1 MLALA
6 HIPKTAGTSLL
17 KALQRAYPGE
27 MITDY
32 LVMDRVPRSAIQVKY
47 DAIVRRVRQPRAKV
61 VFGHFSLGK
70 YRWIAGQ
77 FGAVFRDPIDRV
89 MSHYFYTEGT
99 DDPVQFG
106 NRFAGIYD
114 QYLGGIPTDRLT
126 YVGVTEEFNLSC
138 RLYAA
143 IFGRELILRHD
154 RKGDGINYREWLR
167 ERGALDSV
175 EQTQRANQVIYD
187 SVRKRFDA
195 LCRAH
200 L

>member
-1 MLALA
+1 MLAFA

-17 KALQRAYPGE
+17 KALQCAYPGE

-32 LVMDRVPRSAIQVKY
+32 LVMDRVPRSALQLKV
-47 DAIVRRVRQPRAKV
+47 DAIVRRVRRPRAKV
-61 VFGHFSLGK
+61 VFGHFPLGK
-70 YRWIAGQ
+70 YRGIAGQ

-89 MSHYFYTEGT
+89 MSHYFYTENAG
-99 DDPVQFG
+99 DPVQFG

-114 QYLGGIPTDRLT
+114 YYLGGIPADRLT
-126 YVGVTEEFNLSC
+126 YVGITEEFKLSC

-154 RKGDGINYREWLR
+154 RKGDGIDYSEWLR
-167 ERGALDSV
+167 ERGALHSV
-175 EQTQRANQVIYD
+175 EQTQRANRAIYD
-187 SVRKRFDA
+187 AARRRFDA
-195 LCRAH
+195 LCRTH